1 LKTVKEQGNVISV
14 STERALIAHG
24 ERSIGAILV
33 RAGRLTPDNAERI
46 LRFQREQGLRFG
58 EAGIKLGL
66 LAQADIDFALSLQFN
81 YPYLVRGESK
91 VSEDLAAAY
100 TRSGPHLEALRA
112 LRSQLML
119 RWFDDPDRKALA
131 LISAERHEG
140 RSFIAANLAVMFSQL
155 GERTL
160 LIDADLHYPCQHA
173 LFGLDNG
180 AGLSAVLSGRGGPEL
195 MQRIPGLPDLSILP
209 AGVVPPNPIEL
220 LSQPLFPH
228 LLKELRSEFD
238 VILLDTPA
246 SASFADA
253 QTIAARA
260 GAALI
265 VARKNA
271 SRKWRVR
278 GVSDSVT
285 HASVTILGSVLN
297 DF

>member
-1 LKTVKEQGNVISV
+1 MEQGNVISV
-14 STERALIAHG
+14 STERAVIAYG

-33 RAGRLTPDNAERI
+33 RAGRLTPENTERI
-46 LRFQREQGLRFG
+46 LRFQREQGLSFG

-66 LAQADIDFALSLQFN
+66 LTQADIEFALSIQFN

-100 TRSGPHLEALRA
+100 MRSGPHLEALRA

-131 LISAERHEG
+131 IISAERREG
-140 RSFIAANLAVMFSQL
+140 RSFIAANLSVMFSQL

-220 LSQPLFPH
+220 LSQPMFPQ

-297 DF
+297 DFR